1 MIEWDPADI
10 GNCLAVK
17 LKGIQR
23 LVQPF
28 RAAGRKT
35 IDWKVSQNRD
45 AIAKPVLCRVSQS
58 QMVILGNKLL

>member
-28 RAAGRKT
+28 MAAGRKN
-35 IDWKVSQNRD
+35 NRSEGV
-45 AIAKPVLCRVSQS
+45 AE
-58 QMVILGNKLL
+58 